1 MLANTGRTTMRP
13 TELRHDSDIAPR
25 LRLLP
30 EKWRRALFNVAH
42 PLHRQQFEPHCQL
55 RAVQA
60 WLGKLTFQLLGMESL
75 PFAMPALPKLKRW
88 TPGAPL

>member
-1 MLANTGRTTMRP
+1 MRP

>member
-1 MLANTGRTTMRP
+1 MLENTGRTTMRP

-42 PLHRQQFEPHCQL
+42 PLHRQHLAIQT
-55 RAVQA
+55 QA
-60 WLGKLTFQLLGMESL
+60 MDARSATLTQW
-75 PFAMPALPKLKRW
+75 A
-88 TPGAPL
+88 